1 MATPPL
7 RGTQSISRSITLV
20 RAVSTRPQ
28 LGWRL
33 TDLAA
38 HCGMDKGTAHR
49 MLAGLAQERLVQQ
62 RAEDRHYVPGPLL
75 FELGLAVPHWS
86 AFQAAVTPG
95 LTRLARR
102 TGALGFLYLLSGEE
116 FVCASRVGSTLL
128 KGLSIEVGTRRP
140 LAVSAMGAAILLAL
154 PAQRQKATIAANLK
168 QTAPFGAARLNGVK
182 RMLRRS
188 QRHGYGINLADV
200 VPGIHAFGVPLF
212 DAGGQVF
219 ASIGLAAA
227 AQDFPR
233 TRLSEVEEM
242 LRAEAARI
250 EREHGEAIRG
260 LGVTNS
266 SKFYRNV

>member
-1 MATPPL
+1 MATQPL
-7 RGTQSISRSITLV
+7 RGTQSISRAMTLV

-38 HCGMDKGTAHR
+38 HCGLDKGTAHR
-49 MLAGLAQERLVQQ
+49 MLAGLARERLVQQ
-62 RAEDRHYVPGPLL
+62 RIGDRHYVPGPLL
-75 FELGLAVPHWS
+75 YELGLAVPHWS

-102 TGALGFLYLLSGEE
+102 TGAVVFLYLLSGEE
-116 FVCASRVGSTLL
+116 FVCAARVGSTLL

-140 LAVSAMGAAILLAL
+140 LAVSAMGAAMLLAL
-154 PAQRQKATIAANLK
+154 PAREQTAITKANLK
-168 QTAPFGAARLNGVK
+168 QTEPFGAARLNGVK

-188 QRHGYGINLADV
+188 QRYGYGINLADV
-200 VPGIHAFGVPLF
+200 VPGIHAFGVPVF
-212 DAGGQVF
+212 NAAGEVF
-219 ASIGLAAA
+219 AAIGMAAA

-233 TRLSEVEEM
+233 TRLGEVEEM

-250 EREHGEAIRG
+250 EREQMEEIRN
-260 LGVTNS
+260 LGA
-266 SKFYRNV
+266 